1 MDIFLNEIAEAERII
16 ESKDLGVK
24 PSQSLFLL
32 AKYYRYVMKYKKSK
46 IITALTDFIK
56 STGIN
61 YRPSDWEKS
70 VERQVDRTR
79 NNPPINIEYI
89 GITQKEL
96 EDIARLKSPPV
107 ERIAFTALCLA
118 KYRNILC
125 ARNNNWICTS
135 HKMLFSLSSVNKT
148 RYEKEIM
155 IHKLVKTGMLQPA
168 LAVGNTNLQVKFVDD
183 SSLIVLK
190 ITDMREL
197 GKEYM
202 LYRGKKYARCENC
215 GRLFYKRS
223 NNQLYCKNCKGY
235 QKIKTKVLT
244 CCDCGNEFV
253 VGSKANN
260 KKRCDKCQHIK
271 QLEYQRKSMAK
282 ARNIM

>member
-16 ESKDLGVK
+16 GSKDLGVK

-118 KYRNILC
+118 KYRNILN
-125 ARNNNWICTS
+125 ARNNNWVCAS

-148 RYEKEIM
+148 KYEKEMM
-155 IHKLVKTGMLQPA
+155 IHKLVKAGMLQPA
-168 LAVGNTNLQVKFVDD
+168 FAVGNTNLKVKFIDD
-183 SSLIVLK
+183 NSPIVLK

-223 NNQLYCKNCKGY
+223 NSQLYCKNCKGY

-244 CCDCGNEFV
+244 CCDCGKEFMV
-253 VGSKANN
+253 DARNMTKT
-260 KKRCDKCQHIK
+260 RCDECQKLRERLLTRNRVAKC
-271 QLEYQRKSMAK
+271 RNKS
-282 ARNIM
+282 

>member
-1 MDIFLNEIAEAERII
+1 MDIFLNEIAEAEKII

-46 IITALTDFIK
+46 IITVLTDFIK

-118 KYRNILC
+118 KYRNILN
-125 ARNNNWICTS
+125 ARNNNWVCAS

-148 RYEKEIM
+148 KYEKEMM
-155 IHKLVKTGMLQPA
+155 IHKLVKAGMLQPA
-168 LAVGNTNLQVKFVDD
+168 FAVGNTNLKVKFIDD
-183 SSLIVLK
+183 NSPIVLK

-202 LYRGKKYARCENC
+202 LYRGKKYVRCKNC
-215 GRLFYKRS
+215 GRLFNKRA
-223 NNQLYCKNCKGY
+223 NNQVYCKNCQGY
-235 QKIKTKVLT
+235 QKIKTKTLT
-244 CCDCGNEFV
+244 CCDCGSKFV
-253 VGSKANN
+253 VDARNMTKT
-260 KKRCDKCQHIK
+260 RCDECQKLRERLLTRNRVAKC
-271 QLEYQRKSMAK
+271 RNKS
-282 ARNIM
+282 

>member
-32 AKYYRYVMKYKKSK
+32 AKYYRYEMKYKKSK
-46 IITALTDFIK
+46 IITVLTDFIK

-70 VERQVDRTR
+70 VERQVDGTR

-89 GITQKEL
+89 GITQNEL

-118 KYRNILC
+118 KYRNILN
-125 ARNNNWICTS
+125 ARNNNWVCAS

-148 RYEKEIM
+148 KYEKEMM
-155 IHKLVKTGMLQPA
+155 IHKLVKAGMLQPA
-168 LAVGNTNLQVKFVDD
+168 FAVGNTNLKVKFIDD
-183 SSLIVLK
+183 NSPIVLK

-202 LYRGKKYARCENC
+202 LYRGKKYARCGNC

-223 NNQLYCKNCKGY
+223 NSQLYCKNCKGY

-244 CCDCGNEFV
+244 CCDCGKEFV
-253 VGSKANN
+253 VDSKANN
-260 KKRCDKCQHIK
+260 KQRCDECQHIK

>member
-1 MDIFLNEIAEAERII
+1 MDIFLTEIAEAEKII

-61 YRPSDWEKS
+61 YRPSDREKS
-70 VERQVDRTR
+70 VERQVNRTR

-148 RYEKEIM
+148 RYEKEMM
-155 IHKLVKTGMLQPA
+155 IHKLVKAGMLQPA
-168 LAVGNTNLQVKFVDD
+168 LAVGNTNLQVKFIDD

-215 GRLFYKRS
+215 RRLFYKRS
-223 NNQLYCKNCKGY
+223 NSQLYCKNCKGY

-244 CCDCGNEFV
+244 CCDCGKEFV
-253 VGSKANN
+253 VDSKANN
-260 KKRCDKCQHIK
+260 KQRCDKCQHIK

>member
-61 YRPSDWEKS
+61 YRPSNWEKS

-96 EDIARLKSPPV
+96 ENIAELKSPPV

-118 KYRNILC
+118 KYRNILN
-125 ARNNNWICTS
+125 ARNNNWVCAS

-148 RYEKEIM
+148 KYEKD
-155 IHKLVKTGMLQPA
+155 T
-168 LAVGNTNLQVKFVDD
+168 
-183 SSLIVLK
+183 
-190 ITDMREL
+190 
-197 GKEYM
+197 
-202 LYRGKKYARCENC
+202 
-215 GRLFYKRS
+215 
-223 NNQLYCKNCKGY
+223 
-235 QKIKTKVLT
+235 
-244 CCDCGNEFV
+244 
-253 VGSKANN
+253 
-260 KKRCDKCQHIK
+260 
-271 QLEYQRKSMAK
+271 
-282 ARNIM
+282 

>member
-32 AKYYRYVMKYKKSK
+32 AKYYRYEMKYKKSK
-46 IITALTDFIK
+46 IITVLTDFIK

-96 EDIARLKSPPV
+96 ENIAELKSPPV

-125 ARNNNWICTS
+125 ARNNNWVCAS

-148 RYEKEIM
+148 KYEKEMM
-155 IHKLVKTGMLQPA
+155 IHKLVKAGMLQPA
-168 LAVGNTNLQVKFVDD
+168 FAVGNTNLKVKFIDD
-183 SSLIVLK
+183 NSPIVLK

-202 LYRGKKYARCENC
+202 LYRGKKYVRCKNC

-223 NNQLYCKNCKGY
+223 NSQLYCKNCKGY

-244 CCDCGNEFV
+244 CCDCGKEFV
-253 VGSKANN
+253 VDSQSRKIRCEECYKKERSRIN
-260 KKRCDKCQHIK
+260 KNYREKT
-271 QLEYQRKSMAK
+271 SSF
-282 ARNIM
+282 

>member
-46 IITALTDFIK
+46 IITTLTDFIK

-61 YRPSDWEKS
+61 YRPSNWEKS

-89 GITQKEL
+89 GLTQKEL
-96 EDIARLKSPPV
+96 DNIAELKSPPV

-118 KYRNILC
+118 KYRNILN
-125 ARNNNWICTS
+125 ARNNNWVCAS

-148 RYEKEIM
+148 KYEKEMM
-155 IHKLVKTGMLQPA
+155 IHKLVKAGMLQPA
-168 LAVGNTNLQVKFVDD
+168 FAVGNTNLKVKFIDD
-183 SSLIVLK
+183 NSPIVLK

-223 NNQLYCKNCKGY
+223 NSQLYCKNCKGY

-244 CCDCGNEFV
+244 CCDCGKEFV
-253 VGSKANN
+253 VDSKANN
-260 KKRCDKCQHIK
+260 KQRCDECQHIK

>member
-61 YRPSDWEKS
+61 YRPSNWEKS

-96 EDIARLKSPPV
+96 ENIAELKSPPV

-118 KYRNILC
+118 KYRNILN
-125 ARNNNWICTS
+125 ARNNNWVCAS

-148 RYEKEIM
+148 KYEKEMM
-155 IHKLVKTGMLQPA
+155 IHKLVKAGMLQPA
-168 LAVGNTNLQVKFVDD
+168 FAVGNTNLKVKFIDD
-183 SSLIVLK
+183 NSPIVLK
-190 ITDMREL
+190 ITDIREL

-223 NNQLYCKNCKGY
+223 NSQLYCKNCKGY

-244 CCDCGNEFV
+244 CCDCGKEFV
-253 VGSKANN
+253 VDSKANN
-260 KKRCDKCQHIK
+260 KQRCDKCQHIK

>member
-1 MDIFLNEIAEAERII
+1 
-16 ESKDLGVK
+16 
-24 PSQSLFLL
+24 
-32 AKYYRYVMKYKKSK
+32 MKYKKSK

-125 ARNNNWICTS
+125 VRNNNWICTS

-148 RYEKEIM
+148 GYEKEMM
-155 IHKLVKTGMLQPA
+155 IHKLVKAGMLQPA
-168 LAVGNTNLQVKFVDD
+168 LAVGNTNLQVKFIDD

-223 NNQLYCKNCKGY
+223 NSQLYCKNCKGY

-244 CCDCGNEFV
+244 CCDCGKEFV
-253 VGSKANN
+253 VDSKANN
-260 KKRCDKCQHIK
+260 KQRCDKCQHIK

>member
-46 IITALTDFIK
+46 IITELTDFIK

-89 GITQKEL
+89 GATQKEL
-96 EDIARLKSPPV
+96 EDIAGLKSPPV

-118 KYRNILC
+118 KYRNIETFLTQGIIIGFVLVTRCYFLC
-125 ARNNNWICTS
+125 LVLI
-135 HKMLFSLSSVNKT
+135 
-148 RYEKEIM
+148 
-155 IHKLVKTGMLQPA
+155 KLNM
-168 LAVGNTNLQVKFVDD
+168 
-183 SSLIVLK
+183 
-190 ITDMREL
+190 
-197 GKEYM
+197 
-202 LYRGKKYARCENC
+202 KK
-215 GRLFYKRS
+215 K
-223 NNQLYCKNCKGY
+223 
-235 QKIKTKVLT
+235 
-244 CCDCGNEFV
+244 
-253 VGSKANN
+253 
-260 KKRCDKCQHIK
+260 
-271 QLEYQRKSMAK
+271 
-282 ARNIM
+282 

>member
-16 ESKDLGVK
+16 ENKDLGVK

-32 AKYYRYVMKYKKSK
+32 AKYYRYEMKYKKSK
-46 IITALTDFIK
+46 IITTLTDFIK

-70 VERQVDRTR
+70 IERQVDRTR
-79 NNPPINIEYI
+79 NNPPINIDYI

-96 EDIARLKSPPV
+96 EDIAGLKSPPV

-118 KYRNILC
+118 KYRNILN

-148 RYEKEIM
+148 RYEKEMM
-155 IHKLVKTGMLQPA
+155 IHKLVKAGMLQPA
-168 LAVGNTNLQVKFVDD
+168 LAVGNTNLKVKFIDAN
-183 SSLIVLK
+183 SPIVLK

-202 LYRGKKYARCENC
+202 LYRGKKYARCKNC

-223 NNQLYCKNCKGY
+223 NSQFYCKNCKGY

-253 VGSKANN
+253 VDGMVKN
-260 KKRCDKCQHIK
+260 KKRCDECQHIK

-282 ARNIM
+282 ARNVM